1 MIIDFHTHANLSK
14 KIHVSLE
21 DFEEKMQEAKASG
34 LTALAITEHFNAT
47 NIVQFYEQ
55 LQETYPYTADYYHI
69 SGIKVF
75 CGLEIDVK
83 ENGHFLV
90 IGSRDDILTIA
101 KLLLPYHD
109 ENNFISVKELIA
121 LLSSFDVLKISA
133 HPLRDSTP
141 WHHHDLQVLKQFDA
155 YDLNGKDLYKNG
167 LNMKEQVHLFA
178 ATYQV
183 PVVGGS
189 DTHQYLQY
197 GSILNGFPVCNTI
210 DELKNTIQAR
220 YYTVI
225 TRPCLDV
232 KVKAANKMKKMIKEL
247 QVQKIM

>member
-21 DFEEKMQEAKASG
+21 EFEKKMHEAKASG

-47 NIVQFYEQ
+47 NIIPFYEQ
-55 LQETYPYTADYYHI
+55 LQETYTYTADHYLI
-69 SGIKVF
+69 GGIKVF

-101 KLLLPYHD
+101 SLLVPYYD
-109 ENNFISVKELIA
+109 KNNFIPVKELIA
-121 LLSSFDVLKISA
+121 LLADFDVLKIGA

-141 WHHHDLQVLKQFDA
+141 WHHHDLHVLKQFDA
-155 YDLNGKDLYKNG
+155 YDLNGKDLYKSG
-167 LNMKEQVHLFA
+167 LGMKEQVNLFA
-178 ATYQV
+178 ETYQV
-183 PVVGGS
+183 PVLGGS

-197 GSILNGFPVCNTI
+197 GSIVNEFPVCNTI
-210 DELKNTIQAR
+210 EELKNTIQDR
-220 YYTVI
+220 NYTVNI
-225 TRPCLDV
+225 SPCLDV
-232 KVKAANKMKKMIKEL
+232 KVKAANKMKKMIKEM